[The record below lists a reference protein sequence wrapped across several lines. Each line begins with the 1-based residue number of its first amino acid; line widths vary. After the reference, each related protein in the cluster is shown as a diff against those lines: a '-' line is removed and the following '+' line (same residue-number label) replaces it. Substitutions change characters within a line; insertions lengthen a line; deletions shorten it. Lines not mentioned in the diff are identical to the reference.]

1 MSIEQHGW
9 TKIHI
14 ELTDVSFR
22 SWLELGSRDGEGKWS
37 RRSTPLWF
45 ITKDQQKEQEAE
57 FEALQGLRYSTPK
70 RFLEGKASLPSFH
83 NRLYLGTF
91 TEDIRS
97 SRDSTPIHTFQ
108 CEINQLDKDEECR
121 FGLFEYLDYE
131 TLEGVFLSL
140 YLPPSAFEL
149 IEQTVCSSDGVLSL
163 ICNIKCWHFVYPDAS
178 HDYYVDKN
186 SPSPAELAHA
196 ELAHISLKEIVSAS
210 AIDPD
215 ELVDEEGLEEDGPDE
230 PLLLQKIE
238 KIEQNIDSLKLPLW
252 VAAIAA
258 MSAAISLIF

>member
-1 MSIEQHGW
+1 LSTEHGW
-9 TKIHI
+9 THI
-14 ELTDVSFR
+14 RFELTDVSFR
-22 SWLELGSRDGEGKWS
+22 SWLELESRDGEGKWS
-37 RRSTPLWF
+37 RRSTPLF
-45 ITKDQQKEQEAE
+45 ITKDQQNEKEAE

-70 RFLEGKASLPSFH
+70 RFLTGKALLPFGFG
-83 NRLYLGTF
+83 YLGTV
-91 TEDIRS
+91 TEDKRS
-97 SRDSTPIHTFQ
+97 PKDSTPIYTFE
-108 CEINQLDKDEECR
+108 CEIYQLDTDEECR
-121 FGLFEYLDYE
+121 FGRFRYLDYE

-149 IEQTVCSSDGVLSL
+149 IEQAVCSSDDVLSL
-163 ICNIKCWHFVYPDAS
+163 SCNIKCWHFVY
-178 HDYYVDKN
+178 HDGSKEVYLDKK
-186 SPSPAELAHA
+186 SSSPAELAS
-196 ELAHISLKEIVSAS
+196 ISLKKIASAS